1 MIVINGEDL
10 PVEVAAKLITATVKV
25 KASALDII
33 MARATGEKA
42 AEEVDV
48 RIFDKQELKAIAEH
62 LLIYVRDEDEE

>member
-62 LLIYVRDEDEE
+62 LLIYVKNEE